1 MWGRQSP
8 EFQVDIQAWAWRPTC
23 LEAPGRRRESK
34 GKLPGENKINSLP
47 KVQQKWPDLP
57 RRRAS
62 SCGESLGW
70 EEQRPFLLAAW
81 APAAGAGTSLGWD
94 LAQGAGGG
102 WAGKQARCGGSG
114 SGSGTLGP
122 RNMGSCAPG
131 SRQESYS
138 GGALWLS
145 LSHLS
150 RALCK
155 SVSGETGSPA
165 CQVQQ
170 RE

>member
-8 EFQVDIQAWAWRPTC
+8 EFQDDIQAWAWRPTC

-81 APAAGAGTSLGWD
+81 APAAGAGTSLGWN
-94 LAQGAGGG
+94 LAQGAGTRGVG
-102 WAGKQARCGGSG
+102 REAGAMWGLRVRKWDTRAQEHGKLRPRVQAGV
-114 SGSGTLGP
+114 L
-122 RNMGSCAPG
+122 
-131 SRQESYS
+131 QWW
-138 GGALWLS
+138 GALAVSFSFVQS
-145 LSHLS
+145 LM
-150 RALCK
+150 
-155 SVSGETGSPA
+155 
-165 CQVQQ
+165 
-170 RE
+170 